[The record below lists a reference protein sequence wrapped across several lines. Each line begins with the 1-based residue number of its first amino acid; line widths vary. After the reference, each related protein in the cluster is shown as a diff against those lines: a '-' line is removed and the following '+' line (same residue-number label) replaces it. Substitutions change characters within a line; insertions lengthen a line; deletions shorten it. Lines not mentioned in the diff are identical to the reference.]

1 MMKLLERETPT
12 RANPPVFS
20 PNLELRAPAMAKY
33 SPLHEPLVSTYDD
46 ERKVEP
52 AGGIQVAHV
61 IDRGHESPAYQALA
75 MAGLICSD
83 HVKRSLDELDM
94 LRANDHRG
102 AATKRSFL
110 SCLCCGPVGYCVYH
124 RCLHSEFLVP
134 AGHVRLLRDQ
144 DGGYMFAGPGM
155 HNLRSMFIKA
165 EGKEVPI
172 EGEIRHGDGT
182 IVIVEQG
189 FVGLAMDKGQPILLP
204 PGLHQWKSDTMR
216 FERAVPL
223 NDHVLKFGPYT
234 LLTVDE
240 GYAAVTQDNGRMRIL
255 EGGHA
260 HLLTHKNWKF
270 EKFLT
275 LKIQTDDLAKIQA
288 TSADNIIMRVTSTVN
303 WRITNVEVAATMAAE
318 TMARSGVDGAV
329 SGDISKLRND
339 VLKQAIASLAAF
351 IGTVNYSDSF
361 THAAAVA
368 QSAHV
373 AAAGGAAEQDL
384 QSGDNPL
391 FDIRR
396 MDSAVAHA
404 NKVTKTYGVT
414 IMSINVISA
423 DPVDTD
429 LTAALASGAVASA
442 QALQAETAA
451 RGNAK
456 ALRIEAEARNETELL
471 SARADAEAMETRA
484 RGQQKAAE
492 LLQTSDVAVQLALID
507 RSSAALSGRDKFFF
521 GKDPAWL
528 GKILLNGGEGALAA
542 ESHS

>member
-1 MMKLLERETPT
+1 M
-12 RANPPVFS
+12 
-20 PNLELRAPAMAKY
+20 
-33 SPLHEPLVSTYDD
+33 
-46 ERKVEP
+46 
-52 AGGIQVAHV
+52 
-61 IDRGHESPAYQALA
+61 
-75 MAGLICSD
+75 
-83 HVKRSLDELDM
+83 
-94 LRANDHRG
+94 
-102 AATKRSFL
+102 
-110 SCLCCGPVGYCVYH
+110 
-124 RCLHSEFLVP
+124 P

-204 PGLHQWKSDTMR
+204 PGLHQWKSDTMK

-303 WRITNVEVAATMAAE
+303 WRITTVEVAATMAAE

-351 IGTVNYSDSF
+351 IGTVNYSDSSR
-361 THAAAVA
+361 TRPR
-368 QSAHV
+368 SRSRRTRRGE
-373 AAAGGAAEQDL
+373 AGGETAEQDL

-391 FDIRR
+391 FDLRR

-404 NKVTKTYGVT
+404 NKVTQTYGVT
-414 IMSINVISA
+414 IMSINVISPTRSTRTSPPRSRRA
-423 DPVDTD
+423 RSP
-429 LTAALASGAVASA
+429 ARAG
-442 QALQAETAA
+442 ALQAETAA

-471 SARADAEAMETRA
+471 AARADAEAMETRA

>member
-1 MMKLLERETPT
+1 MKKFDPMR
-12 RANPPVFS
+12 
-20 PNLELRAPAMAKY
+20 
-33 SPLHEPLVSTYDD
+33 EPLVSTYD

-204 PGLHQWKSDTMR
+204 PGLHQWKSDTMK

-223 NDHVLKFGPYT
+223 IDHVIKFGPYT

-275 LKIQTDDLAKIQA
+275 LKIQTDDLEKIQA

-361 THAAAVA
+361 THAAARET
-368 QSAHV
+368 
-373 AAAGGAAEQDL
+373 AEQDL

-391 FDIRR
+391 FDLRR

-404 NKVTKTYGVT
+404 NKVTQTYGVT

>member
-1 MMKLLERETPT
+1 
-12 RANPPVFS
+12 
-20 PNLELRAPAMAKY
+20 
-33 SPLHEPLVSTYDD
+33 
-46 ERKVEP
+46 
-52 AGGIQVAHV
+52 V
-61 IDRGHESPAYQALA
+61 IERGHESPAYQALA

-83 HVKRSLDELDM
+83 HLRRSIAELDM
-94 LRANDHRG
+94 LKANDD
-102 AATKRSFL
+102 RSGSLNRSLL
-110 SCLCCGPVGYCVYH
+110 SCLVCGPIGYCVYH
-124 RCLHSEFLVP
+124 CVLHSEFIVP

-144 DGGYMFAGPGM
+144 DGGYVFAGPGM
-155 HNLRSMFIKA
+155 HNLNSMFIKP
-165 EGKEVPI
+165 EGSEVAI
-172 EGEIRHGDGT
+172 RGEIRHGDSH

-189 FVGLAMDKGQPILLP
+189 FIGLAMDNGQPILLP
-204 PGLHQWKSDTMR
+204 PGLHQWKSDTM
-216 FERAVPL
+216 FYERAIPL
-223 NDHVLKFGPYT
+223 NDHVIKFGPYT

-260 HLLTHKNWKF
+260 HLLSHKNWKF

-275 LKIQTDDLAKIQA
+275 LKIQTDDLEKIQA

-303 WRITNVEVAATMAAE
+303 WRITNVEIAATMAAE

-329 SGDISKLRND
+329 SGDITKLRND

-368 QSAHV
+368 QSAH
-373 AAAGGAAEQDL
+373 AAATSGAHDAEL

-404 NKVTKTYGVT
+404 NKVTQTYGVT

-423 DPVDTD
+423 DPVDTN

-471 SARADAEAMETRA
+471 SARADAEAMEVRA

-507 RSSAALSGRDKFFF
+507 RSSAALSSRDKFFF

-528 GKILLNGGEGALAA
+528 GKILLNGGEDAAVAA
-542 ESHS
+542 ER